1 MATQRLGFRGT
12 EDLGGGLKAI
22 FQVES
27 ALTAGGAASNGFG
40 GRPTFVGLSGNFGT
54 VTLGRQDSPLLK
66 ASTPQ
71 LAGGSNNLVG
81 QIMWSNFLTTPDTDL
96 NSATADLGLGRMN
109 QDVTADRA
117 INYITPSFGGLTAEV
132 QVGQSDIE
140 LSGTGFTTE
149 TTKTDDV
156 GVNVKYAVGAWTLN
170 AANHTRKLTA
180 TGADTSARK
189 NVNNY
194 VGATYDFGVAKV
206 SLQHATS
213 KADVTSIDAESYNNK
228 GTQLGVQVPVTTAI
242 NVFGSV
248 GTGTRTIL
256 TDAEFKQTSLQMGAT
271 YSLSKRTRLYTVYG
285 QQELK
290 GDNNVTAGDKLKET
304 QFALGVIHT
313 F

>member
-1 MATQRLGFRGT
+1 M
-12 EDLGGGLKAI
+12 GGGLKAV
-22 FQVES
+22 FQIETAIAAGS
-27 ALTAGGAASNGFG
+27 AGSTFG
-40 GRPTFVGLSGNFGT
+40 GRPTFVGLAGNFGT

-71 LAGGSNNLVG
+71 LAGGSNNVVG
-81 QIMWSNFLTTPDTDL
+81 QIMWSNFLASPDADL
-96 NSATADLGLGRMN
+96 TEATANLGLGRIN
-109 QDVTADRA
+109 QDVTIDRA
-117 INYITPSFGGLTAEV
+117 INYITPNFGGLTAEL
-132 QVGQSDIE
+132 QVGQSDVE
-140 LSGTGFTTE
+140 LSGTGLTTE
-149 TTKTDDV
+149 TNKTDDA
-156 GVNVKYAVGAWTLN
+156 GVNIKYAVGALTVN
-170 AANHTRKLTA
+170 AANHTRKITA
-180 TGADTSARK
+180 TLASTSARK

-194 VGATYDFGVAKV
+194 VGATYDFGMAKV
-206 SLQHATS
+206 SLQHGTS
-213 KADVTSIDAESYNNK
+213 KSDVTSTTAESYNNK

-290 GDNNVTAGDKLKET
+290 GDNDVTAGAKLKET
-304 QFALGVIHT
+304 QFALGVRHT